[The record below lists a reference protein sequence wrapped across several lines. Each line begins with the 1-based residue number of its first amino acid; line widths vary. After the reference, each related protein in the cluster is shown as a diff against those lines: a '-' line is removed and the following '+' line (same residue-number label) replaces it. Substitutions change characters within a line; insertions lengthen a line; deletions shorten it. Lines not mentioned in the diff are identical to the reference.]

1 MDVKKGFQRY
11 FMIFDNEDPGFE
23 AGQKP
28 SGYIRL
34 EVRDG
39 RGKLH
44 ASVQNLRPGNGRFMY
59 MLYLLRGARDGVTA
73 VAAGELVAGQN
84 KSELEWSFDP
94 SNVGASGCGIEEYCS
109 VAVLVEYADRPIDN
123 IICPLAA
130 YRNGKTEWRNGL
142 KRHFLLKQHFLQ
154 QERQVKQTIPY
165 QRQSQTEQ
173 VKQETLQ
180 QSRPQ
185 QKMPSPAQQAEEQ
198 FCEINPVL
206 QENLSH
212 IHLPYHIHPQQ
223 NKEPAQQKLPQQI
236 PPYREELQQ
245 EEQVQ
250 QNQEQI
256 QQNQEQIQQELPCEE
271 VLQKEQPRDQQ
282 SYQDQ
287 PQQEHQ
293 KQLYEDQP
301 QQKSLNQELS
311 SPAQPVEEQRYQE
324 EKPYPEQP
332 QVNQTQSAPSQLDTA
347 QDVPFQYDRVHE
359 MQPDYGQMY
368 GIPPEYGQHP
378 MSYQQTPIMQQN
390 QPAAP
395 YQTEQGQVNTGCVY
409 LNGNMCG
416 AFVNDDARAANPCD
430 TCRMRHAAAMASVP
444 VSGDIALLKEEIGRY
459 FEEND
464 PFHSRRS
471 DYIWWK
477 VTNPVNL
484 NNILYQC
491 NIRSPLLFNPA
502 VMMAHYKYRHLIIG
516 IFQHRESQKQYV
528 VCGVPGMHMVDRKPF
543 GEMSRWVQAE
553 GNRSRYGAFGYWLV
567 YIDPDDGKILN
578 LG

>member
-1 MDVKKGFQRY
+1 MRDQGGLRLDVKKGFQRY

-28 SGYIRL
+28 SGYVRL

-59 MLYLLRGARDGVTA
+59 MLYLLKGARDGVTA
-73 VAAGELVAGQN
+73 VAAGELAAGQN
-84 KSELEWSFDP
+84 KSELES

-109 VAVLVEYADRPIDN
+109 AAVLVEYADRPIDN

-130 YRNGKTEWRNGL
+130 YKNGKMEWRNGL

-165 QRQSQTEQ
+165 QRQHQTEQ
-173 VKQETLQ
+173 VKQGTLQ
-180 QSRPQ
+180 QSKPQ
-185 QKMPSPAQQAEEQ
+185 QKLPSPAQQAEEQ
-198 FCEINPVL
+198 FYEINPVL
-206 QENLSH
+206 QENLYH
-212 IHLPYHIHPQQ
+212 THLQQ
-223 NKEPAQQKLPQQI
+223 NKEPAQQKPPQQM
-236 PPYREELQQ
+236 PPYHEELQQ
-245 EEQVQ
+245 KEQVQ
-250 QNQEQI
+250 QNQEQV
-256 QQNQEQIQQELPCEE
+256 QQNQEQVQQKLPCEE
-271 VLQKEQPRDQQ
+271 PQQKEQPRDQQ

-287 PQQEHQ
+287 PQQEQEHQ
-293 KQLYEDQP
+293 KQLYEDKP

-311 SPAQPVEEQRYQE
+311 SPAQPVEEQLHQE

-332 QVNQTQSAPSQLDTA
+332 QVNQTQSAPPQPDTA
-347 QDVPFQYDRVHE
+347 QDVPFQYDRIHG
-359 MQPDYGQMY
+359 MQPDYDKTY
-368 GIPPEYGQHP
+368 GIPPEYGQQP

-395 YQTEQGQVNTGCVY
+395 YQTEPGQVNTGCVY

-430 TCRMRHAAAMASVP
+430 ACRMRHAAAMASVP

-516 IFQHRESQKQYV
+516 IFQHKESQKQYV